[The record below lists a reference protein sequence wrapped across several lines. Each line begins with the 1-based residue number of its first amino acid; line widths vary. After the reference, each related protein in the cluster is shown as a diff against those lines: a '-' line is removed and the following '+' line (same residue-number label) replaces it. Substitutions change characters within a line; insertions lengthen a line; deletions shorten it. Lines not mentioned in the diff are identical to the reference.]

1 MTDSLRIRKED
12 VKHRMDSGEEVVF
25 IDVRNPGPWEQAAR
39 KIKGA
44 IRIGL
49 KELDQ
54 RLGSIPKDKPVVT
67 YCT

>member
-1 MTDSLRIRKED
+1 MTDSLRITKED
-12 VKHRMDSGEEVVF
+12 VKRRMESGEEIVF
-25 IDVRNPGPWEQAAR
+25 IDVRNPGPWERAAR

>member
-1 MTDSLRIRKED
+1 MTDSLRISKED
-12 VKHRMDSGEEVVF
+12 VKHRMDSGEQVVF

-54 RLGSIPKDKPVVT
+54 QLGSIPKDKPVVT